1 MKIIID
7 DPLARMK
14 GKKETELSNE
24 TTIRFEIGTTKLT
37 CYMTK
42 EGLRIYK
49 MSDLGSADVITIN
62 PISGNAILIC

>member
-42 EGLRIYK
+42 EGLRMYK
-49 MSDLGSADVITIN
+49 MIDLGSDIIEIN
-62 PISGNAILIC
+62 PIARNAILIR